1 MSRRCI
7 YTMRLACFALVAI
20 LLFPAFGVAYNK
32 SWDQGHKCTNVN
44 TPDGMWGRF
53 DYDGAYHGD
62 HTSKECCEL
71 ICKICPIY
79 VNTGRLQKTFTDLR
93 VPGIG
98 PSLAITRTFQ
108 SQEWISTLYGRG
120 WIFNFGRR
128 LIVARNKDG
137 DKIVGVVQETG
148 ERDFFKEH
156 DDGTLECLALYG
168 VRYTLS
174 KNPDGTFD
182 IAEKYGGVQHV
193 GADGKL
199 LTISDRNGNT
209 LTFSYDAVG
218 CLSRITNA
226 SGNYVDFQLGPNGKI
241 ASVSDNLGR
250 TVAYA
255 YDSNGNLISST
266 DPMGKTTQYLYDAE
280 NRLTQI
286 VDSRGNIVLA
296 VTYDEYQPPRVA
308 TIMEKGETWT
318 ITYHT
323 DHTVKTDSSGNTW
336 TYYFNEVGLIERVI
350 DPLGNVEQQHP
361 NMVTSTSLEWEE
373 DANGNRTTY
382 TYDGDG
388 KVTSKTDPLG
398 NAWQYTY
405 VTGGARLETETNPQG
420 VVSKYEYDADGN
432 RTKVIKDYGGASQ
445 STTTYAYDAQGN
457 LTSVTDALGN
467 TTQYEYDA
475 NGNLTRITD
484 PLGNVTTYTYD
495 SRGNRLAEADAL
507 GNTTTFAYDLMDRL
521 LTTTDALG
529 NTTTYACDENGNRT
543 SQTGAN
549 GNTTTYVY
557 DAYNR
562 LIQITDPL
570 GNTISYAYDYEDN
583 QTSMTDGNGNTTTY
597 TYDPVGRLIRETNAL
612 GEQTNYTYDAAGNML
627 SVTDA
632 CGNTTTFTYDAA
644 GRKTA
649 ETNAAGETT
658 TYTYDA
664 VGNLIAVALP
674 NGNTITR
681 MYDSL
686 GRLASVSDSLGTVTT
701 YSYDMAGR
709 LLTATDALGNTT
721 SHSYDPAGRQVQVT
735 DPLGNSISYAYDAL
749 GRMLNVT
756 DREGNVTS
764 QSYDAVGRMLS
775 QTDQLGNITAF
786 AYDAIGNLVSVTDAL
801 GNTTAYSYDAAGRLT
816 RETYADSTK
825 RDFTYDG
832 VGNLVSKTDQN
843 GQVTVYAYDA
853 LNRSIQVDYP
863 DTNDSVFTYG
873 CASNMLTA
881 NNQHANVSF
890 AYNNIYR
897 LTQSVQSGRTVDV
910 AYDTAAR
917 TTTVT
922 YPGGRVVKAL
932 ANQRAGLEC
941 IEDGA
946 GQPLIQ
952 YTYDGAGRAQTKS
965 YLNGVSASFAY
976 NANGWITQ
984 LTYDHG
990 SSQILGLEYG
1000 FDNQG
1005 NRTYVRKLHDLSISE
1020 NYVYDAKYRLTQFK
1034 RGSPDGSGNIPSPS
1048 KQTAYTLDVLDNW
1061 NSKTTDGVTQTRT
1074 HNNMNELVSIDGT
1087 TLTYDENG
1095 NLVDDG
1101 TNTYEYDY
1109 ENRLLKV
1116 TRKSDSAVLAEH
1128 KYDALGRRVEKSVGG
1143 TATQYVY
1150 HAGHVIQ
1157 EYTDGALD
1165 NEYVSGFVPSDGLVC
1180 TGSTAHAYHTDSIGN
1195 VIGITDGSGNLV
1207 ETYVYAPYG
1216 SATVFDS
1223 GGTEIPGSSI
1233 GNEYMFA
1240 LMRYD
1245 SESGLHH
1252 TLHRKYSAYQG
1263 RFTTHDP
1270 IRSLNPYV
1278 YAASNPINLVDP
1290 LGLWVQVPGETDVWL
1305 AEDGDTLEKL
1315 ATTVGGSQDDWVCLW
1330 PVEMRDSGGYHAVK
1344 KCDKFDVSNL
1354 KTNAGNDVRVGV
1366 GGNNNYSLW
1375 MNTFTGATNYT
1386 SHNAAYAAIRTASGR
1401 GATPISRLLVIGHSN
1416 TNLDYIGRGS
1426 EGIYFRASGLATY
1439 ASNHGNPTGTNT
1451 YQNARNRRGPVRCW
1465 FSKSAV
1471 VYGIACNCD
1480 HWASLMASQILRSG
1494 ATAHGTPA
1502 FTHVR
1507 QNGTAARI
1515 GSGTWH
1521 TTLGNFLGDPQWT
1534 SHGGTH

>member
-1 MSRRCI
+1 MARNTSTRQIIRS
-7 YTMRLACFALVAI
+7 LALFTLTVFI
-20 LLFPAFGVAYNK
+20 LSFGADYVSAYNWP
-32 SWDQGHKCTNVN
+32 WDQGHDCVETSEGSGN
-44 TPDGMWGRF
+44 WGRW
-53 DYDGAYHGD
+53 DYDGVFHGD

-71 ICKICPIY
+71 ICKICPVY
-79 VNTGRLQKTFTDLR
+79 VNTGRLQKSFTDLR
-93 VPGIG
+93 VPGVG

-120 WIFNFGRR
+120 WIFDFGRR
-128 LIVARNKDG
+128 LIVTRSKGG

-148 ERDFFKEH
+148 ERNFFKEH
-156 DDGTLECLALYG
+156 ADGTLECLALYG
-168 VRYTLS
+168 VTYTLT
-174 KNPDGTFD
+174 KNPDGTYI
-182 IAEKYGGVQHV
+182 IAEKYGRVQHV
-193 GADGKL
+193 GANGKL

-241 ASVSDNLGR
+241 ASVSDNIGR

-255 YDSNGNLISST
+255 YDSNGNLISAT
-266 DPMGKTTQYLYDAE
+266 DPIGNTTQYLYDAE

-286 VDSRGNIVLA
+286 VDPRGNTVLA
-296 VTYDEYQPPRVA
+296 VTYDDNQPPRVL

-318 ITYHT
+318 ITYFS

-350 DPLGNVEQQHP
+350 DPLGNVEQQYP

-398 NAWQYTY
+398 NTWQYTY
-405 VTGGARLETETNPQG
+405 VTGGMRLETETNPQG
-420 VVSKYEYDADGN
+420 VISNYEYDADGN
-432 RTKVIKDYGGASQ
+432 RTKVIKDYGGVSQ
-445 STTTYAYDAQGN
+445 NTTTYAYDAQGN

-475 NGNLTRITD
+475 NGNLARITD
-484 PLGNVTTYTYD
+484 PLGNVTMYTYD
-495 SRGNRLAEADAL
+495 SRGNRLTDTDAL
-507 GNTTTFAYDLMDRL
+507 GNITTFTYDLMDRL
-521 LTTTDALG
+521 LTTTDAFG
-529 NTTTYACDENGNRT
+529 NTTTYAYDANGNRI
-543 SQTGAN
+543 SQTDAN
-549 GNTTTYVY
+549 GNIVAYDY

-570 GNTISYAYDYEDN
+570 GNTISYTYDYEDN
-583 QTSMTDGNGNTTTY
+583 QTSMTDGNGNSTTY
-597 TYDPVGRLIRETNAL
+597 TYDSVSRLIRETNAL

-632 CGNTTTFTYDAA
+632 CGNTSTFTYDAA
-644 GRKTA
+644 GRKTS
-649 ETNAAGETT
+649 EMNAAGETI

-664 VGNLIAVALP
+664 DGNLIAIALP

-681 MYDSL
+681 TYDSL
-686 GRLASVSDSLGTVTT
+686 GRLVSVSDSLGTLTT
-701 YSYDMAGR
+701 YTYDQAGR
-709 LLTATDALGNTT
+709 LLATTDALGNTA
-721 SHSYDPAGRQVQVT
+721 SYSYDAAGRQVQAT
-735 DPLGNSISYAYDAL
+735 DPMGNSVSHTYDAL
-749 GRMLNVT
+749 GRVLSVT

-775 QTDQLGNITAF
+775 QMDQLNNITAF
-786 AYDAIGNLVSVTDAL
+786 AYDAVGNLVFLTDAR
-801 GNTTAYSYDAAGRLT
+801 GNTTAHTYDAVGRLT
-816 RETYADSTK
+816 RETYADGTN
-825 RDFTYDG
+825 RDFVYDSM
-832 VGNLVSKTDQN
+832 GNLISKTDQN
-843 GQVTVYAYDA
+843 AQVTTYAYDV

-890 AYNNIYR
+890 AYDNIYR
-897 LTQSVQSGRTVDV
+897 LTQSVQSGRTIDIG
-910 AYDTAAR
+910 YDTMAR
-917 TTTVT
+917 TASVT

-932 ANQRAGLEC
+932 ANQRGTLER

-952 YTYDGAGRAQTKS
+952 YTYDGAGRPQTKS
-965 YLNGVSASFAY
+965 YLNGVSASFTS

-990 SSQILGLEYG
+990 GSQIFGLQYG

-1005 NRTYVRKLHDLSISE
+1005 NRTYARKLHDSSISE
-1020 NYVYDAKYRLTQFK
+1020 NYLYDAKYRLTQFK
-1034 RGSPDGSGNIPSPS
+1034 RGSLDGSGNIPGPS
-1048 KQTAYTLDVLDNW
+1048 TQTAYTLDVLDNW

-1087 TLTYDENG
+1087 TLTYDDNG

-1116 TRKSDSAVLAEH
+1116 TRKSDSAVLAEY
-1128 KYDALGRRVEKSVGG
+1128 KYDALGRRLEKSVDG
-1143 TATQYVY
+1143 TVTEYVY
-1150 HAGHVIQ
+1150 HTGHVIQ
-1157 EYTDGALD
+1157 EYEDGALGK
-1165 NEYVSGFVPSDGLVC
+1165 EYVSGSVPSNGIVF

-1195 VIGITDGSGNLV
+1195 VIGITDGSGNPV

-1216 SATVFDS
+1216 NTTVFDA
-1223 GGTEIPGSSI
+1223 GGTEISGSSV
-1233 GNEYMFA
+1233 GNELMFA

-1245 SESGLHH
+1245 NQSGLYH
-1252 TLHRKYSAYQG
+1252 TLYRKYSADQG

-1270 IRSLNPYV
+1270 LRSLNRYV
-1278 YAASNPINLVDP
+1278 YVSSNPINMVDP
-1290 LGLWVQVPGETDVWL
+1290 LGLWEKVPGQANIWMV
-1305 AEDGDTLEKL
+1305 EDGDTLWKL
-1315 ATTVGGSQDDWVCLW
+1315 AVQETRQGNDWVCIW
-1330 PVEMRDSGGYHAVK
+1330 PVEMRNPTDPYQNHLR

-1354 KTNAGNDVRVGV
+1354 TATTGTDLRLAVSPDLQANHNARYGTSSEQAGNV
-1366 GGNNNYSLW
+1366 
-1375 MNTFTGATNYT
+1375 ATRIRDT
-1386 SHNAAYAAIRTASGR
+1386 SNQGRTPIALFYLAGHGGR
-1401 GATPISRLLVIGHSN
+1401 GHFSLSSLTSMTEAIATPS
-1416 TNLDYIGRGS
+1416 YA
-1426 EGIYFRASGLATY
+1426 RAK
-1439 ASNHGNPTGTNT
+1439 
-1451 YQNARNRRGPVRCW
+1451 QKKGPLRCW
-1465 FSKSAV
+1465 FTRNAEARFIGCSSQGFARSFANSVLRDGASTFGTNQSIGHTSTRVYWDAV
-1471 VYGIACNCD
+1471 RDSTGNVIRWDSNSTD
-1480 HWASLMASQILRSG
+1480 LF
-1494 ATAHGTPA
+1494 PA
-1502 FTHVR
+1502 AIWEGPF
-1507 QNGTAARI
+1507 NG
-1515 GSGTWH
+1515 G
-1521 TTLGNFLGDPQWT
+1521 L
-1534 SHGGTH
+1534 